1 MSLLDKLKDL
11 LNTEKDENFEAETPT
26 ETPTETPV
34 EETPTEVEFVEVKTT
49 EDIILR
55 VDGELQEG
63 KSIEIID
70 ETGARPADNEE
81 YVLEDGT
88 IIAVEENT
96 IASLTSPEPE
106 NDVVVENEPSE
117 EMEDKE
123 DKDKDKEDK
132 DEDYKEENFSKE
144 DISESFN
151 LLINEVKELK
161 SSISEIESLKEELK
175 GMNEDFEKFK
185 KSPSTESLKKEKS
198 NAEWGSLYS
207 KFGKY
212 RK

>member
-1 MSLLDKLKDL
+1 MSLLDELKNL
-11 LNTEKDENFEAETPT
+11 LNSKKDENFEVETPT
-26 ETPTETPV
+26 ETPAE
-34 EETPTEVEFVEVKTT
+34 EETPAENEVKFVEVKTT

-55 VDGELQEG
+55 VDGELEEG

-70 ETGARPADNEE
+70 ETGARPADNGE
-81 YVLEDGT
+81 YVLEDET
-88 IIAVEENT
+88 VIVVEENV
-96 IASLTSPEPE
+96 IASLTTPETE
-106 NDVVVENEPSE
+106 DDVVVENEPSE
-117 EMEDKE
+117 EEMKE
-123 DKDKDKEDK
+123 DKDKEEDM
-132 DEDYKEENFSKE
+132 KEENFSKE

-161 SSISEIESLKEELK
+161 ASISEIESLKEELK

-185 KSPSTESLKKEKS
+185 KSPSTESLKNEKT
-198 NAEWGSLYS
+198 NREWGSLYS